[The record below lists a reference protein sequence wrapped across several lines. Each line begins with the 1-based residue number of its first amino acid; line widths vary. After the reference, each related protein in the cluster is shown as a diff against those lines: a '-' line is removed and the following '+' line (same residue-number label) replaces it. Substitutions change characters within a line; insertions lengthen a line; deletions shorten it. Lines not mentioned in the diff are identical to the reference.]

1 LTAALRSGISQIQIK
16 PWPHGIIGLNRMAD
30 PSQTTAE
37 SRNDY
42 ANRIAKV
49 TTNNVLIEVRHA
61 FRTMPAPEFDTWL
74 VKRLEQAERMQEQI
88 NG

>member
-1 LTAALRSGISQIQIK
+1 
-16 PWPHGIIGLNRMAD
+16 MAD
-30 PSQTTAE
+30 QTTAE

-74 VKRLEQAERMQEQI
+74 VKRLEQAERMP
-88 NG
+88 